1 MSIIFVCLEGIRKIF
16 DNKDINKID
25 EILKRL
31 ETLKYEVDFQIMN
44 YNENLNIGEINTP
57 QILKNNNCSNITF
70 TKTLTSEEVEKLDKK
85 KKNISI
91 FKCCGL

>member
-1 MSIIFVCLEGIRKIF
+1 
-16 DNKDINKID
+16 
-25 EILKRL
+25 
-31 ETLKYEVDFQIMN
+31 MN